1 MPDYVLKTYSR
12 INVQFTHGRG
22 SWLFSGDGKKY
33 LDFAAGIAVNLL
45 GHSHPILIKA
55 LKDQANKVWHTS
67 NLYRI
72 KEQEDLAKVLCK
84 FSFAKKVFFCNSGA
98 EATDGLM
105 KIIRKYHY
113 INGNKEKT
121 KIIVFDNAF
130 HGRTL
135 TGILAGSTKSHREG
149 FLPHK
154 KTNGGFLRAKF
165 QNIEDVRKAV
175 NEKVAGIFLEPIQGE
190 GGINVAKLNFLKDL
204 RKICNEK
211 KILLGLDEV
220 QSGIG
225 RTGKIFAYQW
235 STIKPD
241 ILTSAKGLGG
251 GFPIGAILMSKKVAD
266 AIKPGSHGSTFG
278 GNHLA
283 CKVAG
288 SVMKEVTKKNFLKQ
302 VLDKGLLLK
311 AGLEKLQSYH
321 MHKIN
326 AVYGKGLMLGLGC
339 KISNVKLNEMARE
352 KGLLLVPAANNVLR
366 LLPPLNVKK
375 TEINLALD
383 ILNSSLKDIND

>member
-22 SWLFSGDGKKY
+22 SWLFSRDGKKY

-154 KTNGGFLRAKF
+154 KTNGGFLRVGF
-165 QNIEDVRKAV
+165 QNIEDVKKAV

-251 GFPIGAILMSKKVAD
+251 GFPIGAILMNKKVAD
-266 AIKPGSHGSTFG
+266 AIRPGSHGSTFG
-278 GNHLA
+278 GNQLA

-288 SVMKEVTKKNFLKQ
+288 SIMKEVTKKNFLKQ

-311 AGLEKLQSYH
+311 AGLEKLQSHH
-321 MHKIN
+321 MNKIN

-339 KISNVKLNEMARE
+339 KISNVKLNETARE

-383 ILNSSLKDIND
+383 ILDSSLKDIND